1 MKQCFLYLSGMLA
14 YVFIAM
20 PKLNL
25 SITYLFKRPHET
37 RVPVWEAEPTKHYS
51 EKESNKIFYWLFKP
65 LKWFSYEI
73 KIWIMWADRFS
84 LTSYQMLRLTLTRQL
99 WLKSNF
105 KLQIWLQQS
114 RRQRDELV
122 WLWCPVITITVTS
135 DLFHSC
141 EYSAFREVYS

>member
-25 SITYLFKRPHET
+25 SITSYLFKRPHET

-84 LTSYQMLRLTLTRQL
+84 LTSYQMLRLTLNTYTFFLLGLEAGRLHMILEKKMCFKWCRCEEIWNQL
-99 WLKSNF
+99 HFL
-105 KLQIWLQQS
+105 
-114 RRQRDELV
+114 
-122 WLWCPVITITVTS
+122 ITS
-135 DLFHSC
+135 
-141 EYSAFREVYS
+141 